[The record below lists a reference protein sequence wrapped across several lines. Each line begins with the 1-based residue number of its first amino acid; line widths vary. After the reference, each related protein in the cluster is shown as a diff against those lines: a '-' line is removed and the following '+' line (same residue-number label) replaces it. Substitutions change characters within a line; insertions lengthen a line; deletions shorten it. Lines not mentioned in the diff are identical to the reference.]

1 MQPAAHLTGCYGRS
15 YGLRQQPFSFISLSR
30 AERDNKVENRGWL
43 RFFEYMSSFIHEG
56 GYLSSAVCL
65 QIHECADGWCRE
77 EWWVTH
83 WCCWAQ
89 ANFCAGRYW
98 IWPGCGCHSVLKM
111 DETELIFLFMKHS
124 NELALWDWIRQVSKC
139 NFRRLRFSVYAA
151 IYFVLNN
158 SSTWVAFCFQVGFKK
173 LLWVNYLGSVFQ
185 VIQCYFVCFNCA
197 IQSSCPQASVV
208 KVQSVFHKTGQAV
221 AEGHTS
227 SLLCFKMAKA
237 SSSSVKLTL
246 REINKFC

>member
-1 MQPAAHLTGCYGRS
+1 MAAILWIYVIIYTRRGIFVISRLPTDPWVCWWLMQRGMMGDSLMLLGTGKFLCRQVLNLTWMWMSQCS
-15 YGLRQQPFSFISLSR
+15 K
-30 AERDNKVENRGWL
+30 NGW
-43 RFFEYMSSFIHEG
+43 
-56 GYLSSAVCL
+56 
-65 QIHECADGWCRE
+65 D
-77 EWWVTH
+77 
-83 WCCWAQ
+83 
-89 ANFCAGRYW
+89 W
-98 IWPGCGCHSVLKM
+98 IN
-111 DETELIFLFMKHS
+111 FLFMKHS

-158 SSTWVAFCFQVGFKK
+158 SSTRVAFCFQVGFKK